1 MNSRPVVLAV
11 LLCLLCAR
19 PGAPQS
25 TDASLSGSVLDPAG
39 AAVALAIVTA
49 ENINTGVATQTVSND
64 AGVYVFPALQPGA
77 YRVRVEHPGFR
88 KMIYTEVELEV
99 GARLSMNIAL
109 ELGAVTDFVEVKS
122 EPGTQI
128 GYLTSSVGSVVT
140 GRKVLELPLAG
151 RNAMDLITTQA
162 GVFNDHFAGARTG
175 SLNVS
180 LDGTNIQ
187 DNLLDGLNFTM
198 VAANISVDRVEEFRI
213 VTSPADAELGRGSG
227 QIQAI
232 TRSGTNSFHGSLFE
246 EHRNTALNANTWF
259 NNQRGIS
266 PVTGDPISPRDILIR
281 NQYGARLGGPLRR
294 NHTFFNFNYEGR
306 NDRARNAVTS
316 TVYTETARRG
326 LFRFFPGA
334 QNANANAI
342 IPTVDLQGNPAQ
354 PPNATGDLQAVSVF
368 GRDPNRMVSDAS
380 GVIAKQLSLIPL
392 PNNFR
397 AGDGLNTAG
406 FTWQRS
412 VPIDFRQFDIR
423 LDHQFTSTHRATFSQ
438 SHQSS
443 DSLNTTGAQRF
454 PASPGGAA
462 PNHTDIYSLA
472 VTSTLRPNLLN
483 EFRAGVFRP
492 LQRLKAPWEVG
503 GVDTLPTAAGY
514 PYILSFS
521 FVDSPLFPATTADP
535 SNRLTPVYQY
545 SDNMTWLK
553 GRHAFK
559 GGAEIRFVSS
569 TGYDANVVMP
579 RATIGAGGVSVQNIT
594 AIPLIG
600 QNAGGATALLN
611 DLSGSISSVQQ
622 AFNSPGGQNPAFV
635 PGENKQRN
643 WRQKELSFFFKDDI
657 KVTSNLTLNL
667 GLRYEW
673 YAVPFE
679 AQGKGLALA
688 GGAGGIFGISGTSF
702 ADMFQPGRTNGSLTR
717 VQPVGGGTINPNIKL
732 YDNDNN
738 NFAPAVGLSWAL
750 PSLGP
755 WFGKGKTVLRAGYGI
770 GYERNPIYLVHR
782 ISAFEPGYLTVPT
795 LTSASLISTANLKL
809 PLTPALKPLELVP
822 LTDRTQDVYAYED
835 HLRTPYVQ
843 NFNVSIQRSIWKDM
857 VLDVRYVGSAG
868 SKLIR
873 TANLSEVNIFENG
886 ILEAFRITQAGGNSP
901 LLDRIFMGFNI
912 PGVGVVDG
920 VRITG
925 SDVVRSPNAGLQGVL
940 TSNNPGSLASFLS
953 STNQLTGV
961 NGGLL
966 RRAGLPENFVVPNP
980 QFGAPQLAGNF
991 AASTYHSF
999 QAELV
1004 KRYASG
1010 WIFQGNYTWSK
1021 ALGEE
1026 EGEGIF
1032 LQGNY
1037 RTLRDRSQD
1046 KKLMSYHRTHVVRTN
1061 GIWELPFGKGRRFA
1075 HQGVVARGI
1084 LGHILEGWQTG
1095 AIFNVFSGAPIGFSA
1110 VNAFNTSGGPTP
1122 VAMAAVDKGL
1132 GSVERTPNGV
1142 VYFGGLG
1149 QVADPYIARITTLQG
1164 IQGRSTMRAITDA
1177 AGRLLMANPEPGQF
1191 GTLAPRMIE
1200 GPGSFRLDVN
1210 LVKKIRVSEGRE
1222 LWLEADAINAT
1233 NSPQFGNPD
1242 TNINSTNFGRIT
1254 SAGGNRIVVVK
1265 LRFSF

>member
-1 MNSRPVVLAV
+1 MNQRPAV
-11 LLCLLCAR
+11 GAALLCLLCAAAGR
-19 PGAPQS
+19 AQS
-25 TDASLSGSVLDPAG
+25 TDASLSGHVLDPSN
-39 AAVALAIVTA
+39 AAVSGAVVAA
-49 ENINTGVATQTVSND
+49 ENVNTGVVTTTVSND
-64 AGVYVFPALQPGA
+64 SGAYVFPALQPGD
-77 YRVRVEHPGFR
+77 YRIRGEHAGFS
-88 KMIYTEVELEV
+88 KKIYNEVELEV
-99 GARLSMNIAL
+99 GARLSMNITL

-122 EPGTQI
+122 EPGSQI
-128 GYLTSSVGSVVT
+128 GYLTSSVGSVIS

-162 GVFNDHFAGARTG
+162 GVYSDHFAGSRNG

-180 LDGTNIQ
+180 LDGTNVQ
-187 DNLLDGLNFTM
+187 DNLLDGLSYTM
-198 VAANISVDRVEEFRI
+198 IAANISVDRVEEFRI

-232 TRSGTNSFHGSLFE
+232 TRSGTNKFHGSLFE

-259 NNQRGIS
+259 NNQRGIN
-266 PVTGDPISPRDILIR
+266 PLNGEPISPRDILIR
-281 NQYGARLGGPLRR
+281 NQYGGRVGGPIRK

-316 TVYTETARRG
+316 TVYTESARRG
-326 LFRFFPGA
+326 IFRFFPGA
-334 QNANANAI
+334 QNANAIAI
-342 IPTVDLQGNPAQ
+342 IPTVDLQGNPVR
-354 PPNATGDLQAVSVF
+354 PPNATGELQTVSVF
-368 GRDPNRMVSDAS
+368 GRDPNRMAADAS
-380 GVIAKQLSLIPL
+380 GVIAKQLGFIPL

-423 LDHQFTSTHRATFSQ
+423 VDHQFNSSHRATYSQ

-443 DSLNTTGAQRF
+443 DSINTTGAQRF

-462 PNHTDIYSLA
+462 PNNTDIYSLA

-483 EFRAGVFRP
+483 EFRTGVFRP
-492 LQRLKAPWEVG
+492 RQRLKAPWEVG
-503 GVDTLPTAAGY
+503 GVDTLPTAGGY

-553 GRHAFK
+553 GRHTFK

-579 RATIGAGGVSVQNIT
+579 RASIGAGGASVQNIAT
-594 AIPLIG
+594 IPLIG

-635 PGENKQRN
+635 SGENKQRN
-643 WRQKELSFFFKDDI
+643 WRQKEVSFFFKDDI
-657 KVTSNLTLNL
+657 KVNSNLTLNL

-673 YAVPFE
+673 YAVPYE
-679 AQGKGLALA
+679 AQGKALALV
-688 GGAGGIFGISGTSF
+688 GGAGGIFGVSGTNF
-702 ADMFQPGRTNGSLTR
+702 ADMFQPGRLNGSLTR
-717 VQPVGGGTINPNIKL
+717 VQPVGRGTANPNIQL
-732 YDNDNN
+732 YDNDYN
-738 NFAPAVGLSWAL
+738 NFAPAVGLSW
-750 PSLGP
+750 SLP

-782 ISAFEPGYLTVPT
+782 ISAFEPGYLTAPT
-795 LTSASLISTANLKL
+795 FTSASLINPANLKL
-809 PLTPALKPLELVP
+809 PLT
-822 LTDRTQDVYAYED
+822 DRTQEVYSFED

-843 NFNVSIQRSIWKDM
+843 NFNISIQRSLGNSM

-868 SKLIR
+868 AKLIR
-873 TANLSEVNIFENG
+873 TANLNEVNIFENG
-886 ILEAFRITQAGGNSP
+886 ILEAFKITQAGGNSP
-901 LLDRIFMGFNI
+901 LLDRIFLGFNI

-940 TSNNPGSLASFLS
+940 TSNNPGSLAAFLS
-953 STNQLTGV
+953 SSNQLTGV

-966 RRAGLPENFVVPNP
+966 RRVGLPENWVVPNP

-991 AASTYHSF
+991 AASTYHSL
-999 QAELV
+999 QVELV
-1004 KRYASG
+1004 KRYAHG

-1021 ALGEE
+1021 TLGEE

-1032 LQGNY
+1032 LQGSY
-1037 RTLRDRSQD
+1037 RTLRNRGQD
-1046 KKLMSYHRTHVVRTN
+1046 KKLMSFHRTHVVRSN
-1061 GIWELPFGKGRRFA
+1061 GIWELPFGPGRKLA
-1075 HQGVVARGI
+1075 GSTHGLVAR
-1084 LGHILEGWQTG
+1084 ILEGWQTG

-1110 VNAFNTSGGPTP
+1110 VNAFNTAGGATP
-1122 VAMAAVDKGL
+1122 VAVGAVGKGL
-1132 GSVERTPNGV
+1132 GSVERTANGV
-1142 VYFGGLG
+1142 VYFGALG
-1149 QVADPYIARITTLQG
+1149 QVADPFIARMTTLQG
-1164 IQGRSTMRAITDA
+1164 ISGRSTLRAITDA
-1177 AGRLLMANPEPGQF
+1177 AGRVLMVNPEPGQF

-1210 LVKKIRVSEGRE
+1210 LVKKIRVREGWE
-1222 LWLEADAINAT
+1222 LWVEADAINFT
-1233 NSPQFGNPD
+1233 NSPQFSNPD

-1254 SAGGNRIVVVK
+1254 GASGSRVVVAK
-1265 LRFSF
+1265 VRFSF